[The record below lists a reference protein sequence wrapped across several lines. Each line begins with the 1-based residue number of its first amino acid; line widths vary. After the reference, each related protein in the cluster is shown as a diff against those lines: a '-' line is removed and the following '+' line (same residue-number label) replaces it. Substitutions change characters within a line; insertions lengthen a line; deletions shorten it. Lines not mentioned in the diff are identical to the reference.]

1 MHKFFRKEKQN
12 SLTRELQKNIKNWDR
27 WAGWGGKP
35 LAPLCARICF
45 SLLIWHAVPFSRFP
59 HFPSPP
65 PLINVLD
72 KGQSF
77 VWFLLCVQ
85 PTATRQKN
93 NYHWY
98 KSAENTSM
106 RRRAGVFTAHM
117 LIYNIYICLIKMQQ
131 RTRCTPGFP
140 SPVSRRTRIRDPGP
154 DSRNRSINVR
164 GHGE

>member
-1 MHKFFRKEKQN
+1 VSGLGRETFGTFVCSHLFLTFNLARR
-12 SLTRELQKNIKNWDR
+12 SL
-27 WAGWGGKP
+27 
-35 LAPLCARICF
+35 F
-45 SLLIWHAVPFSRFP
+45 PFPAFP
-59 HFPSPP
+59 AFPSPLP
-65 PLINVLD
+65 PINVLD

-140 SPVSRRTRIRDPGP
+140 SPVSRRTRIRDQTAGTDPSMWEGTA
-154 DSRNRSINVR
+154 NKQIILVI
-164 GHGE
+164 